1 MAYHIVAYHIVV
13 YTSNRRWYV
22 SPPSVAGIRWPWHGT
37 KNVAGS
43 GFSRLDWAR
52 GIELSPTTIDR
63 MGFTLAAMNHD
74 WGWLEYIY
82 DEFHWKTRREMA
94 WGPARPRKKV
104 MLECSVP
111 LLCMWHWVSLHV
123 VEWCSEAL
131 SHTLCSLS
139 SSTFRRSNTEGSVE
153 ECQTRCIKK
162 ARYLDKWGY

>member
-1 MAYHIVAYHIVV
+1 VAIHIVA

-22 SPPSVAGIRWPWHGT
+22 SPPSVAGSIRWPWHGT
-37 KNVAGS
+37 
-43 GFSRLDWAR
+43 AR
-52 GIELSPTTIDR
+52 GWQWFFTTGLSSGHFFLSPTTIDR

-111 LLCMWHWVSLHV
+111 LLCMWHWVSLLV
-123 VEWCSEAL
+123 VEWCSEAF

-153 ECQTRCIKK
+153 ECQTRCIKI